1 MNGNTHEPLL
11 ILRAKGPATEGGRIQ
26 LVDLLRIGRHIQSA
40 VERVAR
46 VLVGQ
51 ADSRRPGRKPQEIVK
66 ECTLEVVAFSK
77 GSFEI
82 ALDLPRSKFE
92 TMHLGV
98 EAVEKLFE
106 GFDKIATDGYELPVG
121 YDTGVLHCLR
131 DMGSIL
137 SEGITEIE
145 ADTRIQRV
153 SRRFIYNQNTRRQI
167 IEKMHGLVSS
177 LRSIEGRLLMADFR
191 HKNEKCRIHPPVGE
205 PVICIFQEELAET
218 VYEHLRHYVRVT
230 GETTE
235 DPETGRIK
243 SIKLTDIEPVSVEGE
258 TFETITGEDFWQEK
272 SLVQLAAEQAVQPLQ
287 RIEDILGHGAF
298 LWENDEE
305 FEEFLFAIKSGNNK
319 TD

>member
-131 DMGSIL
+131 DMGGIL

-145 ADTRIQRV
+145 ADTRTQRV
-153 SRRFIYNQNTRRQI
+153 SRKFIYNQDIRRRI

-177 LRSIEGRLLMADFR
+177 LRSIEGRLLMADFK

-205 PVICIFQEELAET
+205 PVICIFQEELAEI

-235 DPETGRIK
+235 DPETGHIK

-272 SLVQLAAEQAVQPLQ
+272 SLEQLAAEQSIQPLQ
-287 RIEDILGHGAF
+287 RLEDILGHGAF

-305 FEEFLFAIKSGNNK
+305 FEAFLFASKSSNRK

>member
-1 MNGNTHEPLL
+1 
-11 ILRAKGPATEGGRIQ
+11 
-26 LVDLLRIGRHIQSA
+26 
-40 VERVAR
+40 
-46 VLVGQ
+46 
-51 ADSRRPGRKPQEIVK
+51 
-66 ECTLEVVAFSK
+66 
-77 GSFEI
+77 
-82 ALDLPRSKFE
+82 
-92 TMHLGV
+92 
-98 EAVEKLFE
+98 
-106 GFDKIATDGYELPVG
+106 
-121 YDTGVLHCLR
+121 
-131 DMGSIL
+131 MGSIL
-137 SEGITEIE
+137 SKGITEIE

-153 SRRFIYNQNTRRQI
+153 SRRFIYNQNIRRQI